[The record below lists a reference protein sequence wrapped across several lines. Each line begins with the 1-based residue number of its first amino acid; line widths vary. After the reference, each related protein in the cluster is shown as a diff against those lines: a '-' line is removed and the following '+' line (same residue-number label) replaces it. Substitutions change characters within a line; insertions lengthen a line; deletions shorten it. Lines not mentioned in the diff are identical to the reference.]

1 MVQFYFLSI
10 LANILAGLTLAMDY
24 LSEKFNALVAFKDMF
39 GKRGTKI
46 TVGLLAFIVGFLKLL
61 IRSTGE
67 DVPLIGDFLPAV
79 AGLGMGAAILL
90 EFFKERTNLPAEK
103 VSNLEKAVITY
114 KVPLGIAG
122 LVISV
127 LHFIIP
133 GALFL

>member
-10 LANILAGLTLAMDY
+10 LANSLAGLTLAMDY
-24 LSEKFNALVAFKDMF
+24 LSEKFNALAAFKEMF
-39 GKRGTKI
+39 GKRGMKI

-61 IRSTGE
+61 IRSTAQ
-67 DVPLIGDFLPAV
+67 DVPLVGDFLPAV
-79 AGLGMGAAILL
+79 IGLGMGAAILL

-122 LVISV
+122 LVISI
-127 LHFIIP
+127 LHFLIP